1 MQAEILLTVKLKQ
14 HIFADP
20 RRIVLLKKIKLSGSI
35 SQGAKLAGMSYK
47 SAWDAINDMNQ
58 LADST
63 LVERVTGGKG
73 GGGAQITDYGNRLIQ
88 LYELLAQVQQKAF
101 DILQDDT
108 LPLDSLL
115 AAVSRFS
122 LQTSARNQLFATVV
136 KRHDDRVQ
144 QHIDLLL
151 TDGKTRLQAAVT
163 SHSAERLALNEGK
176 EVLVLI
182 KAPWI
187 ALTSGSVPPPP
198 SDNQLHGVICAI
210 EQGAEQS
217 EVLVRLPDGQILCAT
232 VKNSIILQQHL
243 KEETAVTAYFSA
255 DRVILATLL

>member
-1 MQAEILLTVKLKQ
+1 MQAEILLTMKLKQ
-14 HIFADP
+14 QIFADP
-20 RRIVLLKKIKLSGSI
+20 RRIALLKQIRQSGSI
-35 SQGAKLAGMSYK
+35 SQGARLAGMSYK

-58 LADST
+58 LAEQT

-73 GGGAQITDYGNRLIQ
+73 GGGAQITDYGNRLIK

-108 LPLDSLL
+108 LPLESLL

-136 KRHDDRVQ
+136 KRHDGQVQ
-144 QHIDLLL
+144 QHIDVQL
-151 TDGKTRLQAAVT
+151 TDGKTRLKAAVT
-163 SHSAERLALNEGK
+163 AHSAERLALDEGR

-187 ALTSGSVPPPP
+187 ALASGSAPPPQ
-198 SDNQLHGVICAI
+198 SDNQLRGVISTI
-210 EQGAEQS
+210 EQGAGQS
-217 EVLVRLPDGQILCAT
+217 EVQIRLPDGQILCAT
-232 VKNSIILQQHL
+232 VENSIIQQQQL
-243 KEETAVTAYFSA
+243 EEETEVTAYFSA
-255 DRVILATLL
+255 ERVILATLL